1 MLRLGG
7 MSTSVYTDAKQRRLL
22 QIIPDLISNR
32 DLLLDLVWR
41 ELQARYRNAM
51 MGLLW
56 AVLQPVMLMFILTFV
71 FGYVLPNVANRA
83 NTMGHTFAVF
93 LLCGLVPWQFMAVT
107 VAGAPNALVG
117 SQELIKKVYFP
128 REIITIAG
136 VVNCLINLF
145 IGFITLLV
153 VMLILEGYCPTAGL
167 LYVPII
173 FAIEFALVLGLSFIF
188 SASNVF
194 YRDTGYLVDI
204 SLAFGFYATPIFY
217 PLPSK
222 LSPWLYKLYM
232 LNPMAH
238 LLQAYREALLL
249 NQFPSWQYL
258 AYPAVVA
265 VLVLFLGMV
274 YFRRNAPTFADY
286 L

>member
-1 MLRLGG
+1 
-7 MSTSVYTDAKQRRLL
+7 
-22 QIIPDLISNR
+22 
-32 DLLLDLVWR
+32 
-41 ELQARYRNAM
+41 
-51 MGLLW
+51 
-56 AVLQPVMLMFILTFV
+56 
-71 FGYVLPNVANRA
+71 
-83 NTMGHTFAVF
+83 
-93 LLCGLVPWQFMAVT
+93 
-107 VAGAPNALVG
+107 
-117 SQELIKKVYFP
+117 LIKKVYFP

-145 IGFITLLV
+145 IGFITLLI
-153 VMLILEGYCPTAGL
+153 VMLILEGYCPTVGL

-173 FAIEFALVLGLSFIF
+173 FVIEFALVLGLSFIF

-217 PLPSK
+217 PLPTN

-238 LLQAYREALLL
+238 LLQAYREALLS
-249 NQFPSWQYL
+249 NQFPNWQYL
-258 AYPAVVA
+258 AYPAAVA
-265 VLVLFLGMV
+265 LIVLFLGMV